1 MAGVTIL
8 GTGAWGT
15 TLARLLASERLHRV
29 DGNVAAAETVLLWE
43 HRFERAAI
51 MERDRENLDYLPGM
65 KFPPNLR
72 VTADLADVVRDR
84 ALVVVVTP
92 SQRVRETAK
101 LMAPNLSRG
110 TIVTCASKGLEIGTR
125 LRMSQVL
132 REELPEDAGIVA
144 LSGPNLALEI
154 ARGLPAA
161 AVVASDVE
169 AAAAQASTL
178 LNAGMF
184 RVYTSDDLAGVEL
197 GGALKNIIALGV
209 GISDG
214 LGYGENAKAAF
225 MTRALAEISR
235 LALAAGANPLTLA
248 GLAGLGDLIATC
260 SSPLSRNRTLGLE
273 LAKGRALEEV
283 LAERKTVAE
292 GVTTTRAALE
302 LAAALH
308 VELPITQQIASVL
321 FEQKDVKEAVRS
333 LMLRDPKHELHGL
346 DE

>member
-43 HRFERAAI
+43 HRSERAAS

-132 REELPEDAGIVA
+132 REELPDDAGIVA

-169 AAAAQASTL
+169 AAAAQARTL